1 MEEYYYYEEDGCDEE
16 GEAWEAALESTYANA
31 KAIMNTSPEECAA
44 GLHSV
49 VRDDPIGGRWTF
61 KALKMLTRLT
71 LRTKAYEEMLEY
83 YKRVANFKHDDINNG
98 ALQKA
103 MAKFMDEAQR
113 VPAGCLRRL
122 LQITIEASSKNMRAF
137 GKLWFNAKLK
147 HATLSLESNN
157 LDAVLEEM
165 KPVLAWCKEEE
176 QFSFK
181 KSAQLFLSYA
191 LLLEVYSKKN
201 DFKRMRDT
209 FLSAISIANT
219 IPPSRVAGS
228 VLECGGKMYMH
239 IRDWTSAFRSF
250 SVAFRNYNESGDP
263 RRMDCLKYLVLSCML
278 SGSTTD
284 PFATHETK
292 NFEDTEEI
300 LPMAKLMKTF
310 TDNDVQGFFHVV
322 EQYQETFEADPVIN
336 MNLDLVLEE
345 LRLQALVAYV
355 APYER
360 LYMKRLEDVLV
371 TNSDEVMRLCVKAMM
386 RGMLHASLDAKEDV
400 IIVRQ
405 KEQEVMGQES
415 ERLQA
420 LRRWSAAILGLNEKA
435 KKAIGRI
442 V

>member
-1 MEEYYYYEEDGCDEE
+1 MEEYYYYDEDGGDEE
-16 GEAWEAALESTYANA
+16 GEVWETALESAYANA
-31 KAIMNTSPEECAA
+31 KSIMNTSPEECAA

-49 VRDDPIGGRWTF
+49 VCDDPIGGRWTF
-61 KALKMLTRLT
+61 KALKMLARLS
-71 LRTKAYEEMLEY
+71 LRTKAYEDMLKY
-83 YKRVANFKHDDINNG
+83 YNRVANFRHEDINNG

-103 MAKFMDEAQR
+103 MMKFMDEAQR
-113 VPAGCLRRL
+113 VPVEYFERV

-147 HATLSLESNN
+147 HATLSLEANN
-157 LDAVLEEM
+157 LDVVLEEM
-165 KPVLAWCKEEE
+165 DPVVAWCKEED

-191 LLLEVYSKKN
+191 LLLEVYTKKN
-201 DFKRMRDT
+201 DFKRIRDT
-209 FLSAISIANT
+209 FLLAISIVNT

-239 IRDWTSAFRSF
+239 IRDWSSAFRCF

-263 RRMDCLKYLVLSCML
+263 RRIECLKYLVLTCML
-278 SGSTTD
+278 SGSTID

-292 NFEDTEEI
+292 NFEDTAEI
-300 LPMAKLMKTF
+300 LPMAKLMKAF
-310 TDNDVQGFFHVV
+310 TDNDVQEFLNVV
-322 EQYQETFEADPVIN
+322 EEYKETFKADPVIY

-345 LRLQALVAYV
+345 LRLQSLVAYV

-371 TNSDEVMRLCVKAMM
+371 TNSDEVMRLCVRATM
-386 RGMLHASLDAKEDV
+386 RGILNASLDDREDV
-400 IIVRQ
+400 IIVTQR
-405 KEQEVMGQES
+405 EREVVGQES

-420 LRRWSAAILGLNEKA
+420 LRRWSAAILELNEKA
-435 KKAIGRI
+435 KKTIGRI